1 MFTIAICDDHE
12 VQLKLIGEAVD
23 RYFAASSHLTYE
35 VSAFSDPSA
44 FLESLEASGG
54 WDIVIL
60 DVCMPGMLG
69 TSLARGIRQRHDRTE
84 IIFLPVPREYAVDA
98 FSVNAVHY
106 LMKPF
111 SQDDFNEAMNRAV
124 SAFLA
129 IKPRKLLLQIGN
141 GTVKA
146 VDIEDILY
154 IESVAYRR
162 VVHTADAIY
171 EEARM
176 TLAKLEEKLEEL
188 SPGQFIQPYRGYIVN
203 LSAIKTISTDRIVMQ
218 NGDSIIIKRGD
229 FRRLREQFFQWSFK
243 AKDSV

>member
-1 MFTIAICDDHE
+1 
-12 VQLKLIGEAVD
+12 
-23 RYFAASSHLTYE
+23 
-35 VSAFSDPSA
+35 
-44 FLESLEASGG
+44 
-54 WDIVIL
+54 
-60 DVCMPGMLG
+60 
-69 TSLARGIRQRHDRTE
+69 
-84 IIFLPVPREYAVDA
+84 
-98 FSVNAVHY
+98 
-106 LMKPF
+106 MKPF